1 MMPIKCEEY
10 SQVCV
15 MEVQGDFMAETAAMA
30 KKSLEDQIEQRR
42 LVDFVIDFQKSGFV
56 DSDGLE
62 ALLWMK
68 RRCEDLFGQIKLV
81 NMDENCRKIL
91 EITRLEHRFECHADL
106 ASALKTMR

>member
-15 MEVQGDFMAETAAMA
+15 MEVQGDFMAETAVLA

-62 ALLWMK
+62 ALFWMK
-68 RRCEDLFGQIKLV
+68 GRCEDLFGKIKLV

-91 EITRLEHRFECHADL
+91 RSPGWST
-106 ASALKTMR
+106 AS

>member
-1 MMPIKCEEY
+1 MMTIKCEEY